1 MFLGFEKK
9 KEKYTRKSKL
19 GIEHEYFREKTY
31 AQFRCDCCKQSFSRP
46 RGSMSP
52 TRLNNNFYHVCGNCD
67 AKKFAQ
73 NKGVESRKI
82 WDMPASSLKKLGKF

>member
-1 MFLGFEKK
+1 MFLGLEKK

-19 GIEHEYFREKTY
+19 GLPHEYYREKTY
-31 AQFRCDCCKQSFSRP
+31 ANFRCDNCKELFVRA
-46 RGSMSP
+46 REDMSP
-52 TRLNNNFYHVCGNCD
+52 KRLSNNFYHVCSNCD

-73 NKGVESRKI
+73 SKGIESRKI